1 MKKWTTLAIIAA
13 LPATAAVA
21 AVPYGAMPPGFEAPH
36 IRTSP
41 IAGVVN
47 QQWYNYKADVLE
59 AEKELRSDLRHATD
73 REDRWDAWDEWS
85 TEVADADKD
94 YTKEMRKK
102 GYRTGRV
109 TVGG

>member
-1 MKKWTTLAIIAA
+1 MKKWTTLAACLA

-47 QQWYNYKADVLE
+47 QQWYNYKADILE

-73 REDRWDAWDEWS
+73 REDRWDAWDEWE
-85 TEVADADKD
+85 TEVVDADKD
-94 YTKEMRKK
+94 YVKEMRKK

>member
-47 QQWYNYKADVLE
+47 QQWYNYKADEVDGS
-59 AEKELRSDLRHATD
+59 RSRHLGAKMGCCHANPSRGAIRHGDYHD
-73 REDRWDAWDEWS
+73 RPGSGQECFSGSRS
-85 TEVADADKD
+85 
-94 YTKEMRKK
+94 
-102 GYRTGRV
+102 
-109 TVGG
+109 

>member
-47 QQWYNYKADVLE
+47 QQWYNYKADILE

-73 REDRWDAWDEWS
+73 REDRWDAWDAWE
-85 TEVADADKD
+85 TEVVDADKD
-94 YTKEMRKK
+94 YVKEMRKK
-102 GYRTGRV
+102 GYRSGRV